1 MEQMDIIYSKGTEE
15 IAQSMMSQI
24 PAHHAADD
32 NMKKFIYVMAE
43 TQAMFKLAADDLLA
57 SKRGSTVRDS
67 ELADMAEN
75 FNIQV
80 DRNFMDKQ
88 KAFVQLASKWI
99 DRKGTRL
106 AFQTLISSYDK
117 NSDISEIYE
126 YWPKCGD
133 NYMLGTTLIQLT
145 CGMDG
150 ESEGVPMKAGSNLLA
165 ESHLLSPLSEIKSLL
180 RIKMEGYDS
189 TDTIF
194 NKSLEEAVKRITPIH
209 ILIDSVPFETLRV
222 ERPGLL

>member
-1 MEQMDIIYSKGTEE
+1 MEQMDIVYSKGTEE

-43 TQAMFKLAADDLLA
+43 TQAMFKLAANDLLA

-117 NSDISEIYE
+117 NSDISEY
-126 YWPKCGD
+126 
-133 NYMLGTTLIQLT
+133 
-145 CGMDG
+145 
-150 ESEGVPMKAGSNLLA
+150 
-165 ESHLLSPLSEIKSLL
+165 L
-180 RIKMEGYDS
+180 RILAQVRRQLHARNDTDSAYLWNGWRVRGSTHEGWL
-189 TDTIF
+189 
-194 NKSLEEAVKRITPIH
+194 KSIGGKPSSE
-209 ILIDSVPFETLRV
+209 SVV
-222 ERPGLL
+222 

>member
-1 MEQMDIIYSKGTEE
+1 MEQMDIVYSKGTEE

-24 PAHHAADD
+24 PAHHADDD

-43 TQAMFKLAADDLLA
+43 AQAMFKLAADDLLA

-75 FNIQV
+75 FNIQI
-80 DRNFMDKQ
+80 DRNFMEKQ
-88 KAFVQLASKWI
+88 KAFIQLASKWV
-99 DRKGTRL
+99 DRKGTKL
-106 AFQTLISSYDK
+106 AFQTLIASYDK
-117 NSDISEIYE
+117 NSDIFEIYE

-133 NYMLGTTLIQLT
+133 QYMLGETLVQLT

-150 ESEGVPMKAGSNLLA
+150 AVEGEPMVVGANLLPDN
-165 ESHLLSPLSEIKSLL
+165 HLLSPLAEIKSLL
-180 RIKMEGYDS
+180 RIKIEDYDPEA
-189 TDTIF
+189 TIF

-209 ILIDSVPFETLRV
+209 ISIDSAPFETLTV
-222 ERPGLL
+222 